1 LPVSVEEEYPYPPP
15 DCAYNSLHAF
25 PVVHI
30 LKQLKKIYKKKNGF
44 IDMHNHN
51 NMKY

>member
-1 LPVSVEEEYPYPPP
+1 LHLPVSVEEEYPYPPP

-30 LKQLKKIYKKKNGF
+30 LKQLKKIYKKKMVLL
-44 IDMHNHN
+44 ICIITII
-51 NMKY
+51 